1 MRLAVVAA
9 CSTLPRHCGERSV
22 LLLCVLPVLVS
33 ALIGGL
39 GPGLLATAFAAY
51 SLDQT
56 DGVDVR
62 DWAQWGVV
70 AVNGLAVSVLAE
82 TLQRSLRKANMQ
94 RQLLDRKSVV

>member
-1 MRLAVVAA
+1 
-9 CSTLPRHCGERSV
+9 
-22 LLLCVLPVLVS
+22 
-33 ALIGGL
+33 
-39 GPGLLATAFAAY
+39 LLATAFAAY

-94 RQLLDRKSVV
+94 RQLLDSVISGTSDAVFVKDLRGRYL